1 MGELLSIGG
10 VAAAVQRSPAL
21 LRQLER
27 DGVLPAAARLIGS
40 ERRVYRAEDLPAIR
54 RVLADRR
61 APGRPRREAD
71 DGPLGAV

>member
-27 DGVLPAAARLIGS
+27 SGVLPAPLRLTGS
-40 ERRVYRAEDLPAIR
+40 ERRVYRAEDIPRIR
-54 RVLADRR
+54 EILAGRR
-61 APGRPRREAD
+61 APGRPSNEVRE
-71 DGPLGAV
+71 P